1 MTEMMEIP
9 DKNVKIAIINMFHML
24 KKVEENI
31 SRQKEEKEGIEGH
44 K

>member
-9 DKNVKIAIINMFHML
+9 YKDVKIAIINMFHML
-24 KKVEENI
+24 NKVEENI
-31 SRQKEEKEGIEGH
+31 SRLKEEKEGIEGH